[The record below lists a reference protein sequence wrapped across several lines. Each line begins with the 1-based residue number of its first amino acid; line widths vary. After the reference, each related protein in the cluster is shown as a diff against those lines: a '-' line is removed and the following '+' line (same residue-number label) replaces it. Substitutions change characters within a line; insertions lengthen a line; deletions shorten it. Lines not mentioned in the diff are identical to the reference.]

1 MLNDT
6 RCLVFIV
13 IALLFFTC
21 TCTGTPS
28 NENSTFVGRSKFKP
42 NFNVKEMS
50 NKIRTGAA
58 NLLKNNP
65 NTLNNGVKNGVK
77 NGVNKMNTN
86 RQSRLPAKFTTQN
99 SNTPKHNKSN
109 FKPYGNDIDISDTKT
124 YENYVNYGGYYEIL
138 DYNPTI
144 SDLASTEYSDSTIK
158 DISLE
163 SEVRKSHKDYID
175 NVSHISTG
183 ASVQTMLD
191 DSSRSIET
199 TNFVGLSGAKVI
211 KALRGTK
218 PKDGMREV
226 SGFNESSLDGY
237 APSNMDSLI

>member
-1 MLNDT
+1 MPNRDT
-6 RCLVFIV
+6 CCLVFIV

-21 TCTGTPS
+21 TGASS

-42 NFNVKEMS
+42 NFNFNVKEMS

-58 NLLKNNP
+58 NLLKNKP
-65 NTLNNGVKNGVK
+65 NTLNNSVN
-77 NGVNKMNTN
+77 NDVNKMNTN
-86 RQSRLPAKFTTQN
+86 RQSRLPAKFTTQTRN
-99 SNTPKHNKSN
+99 KPKHTKSN
-109 FKPYGNDIDISDTKT
+109 FNPYGSDIDISDAKP
-124 YENYVNYGGYYEIL
+124 YENYVNYGGPYEIL

-199 TNFVGLSGAKVI
+199 TNFVGLSGGKVI

-237 APSNMDSLI
+237 APSNMNSLI

>member
-1 MLNDT
+1 MPKLDT
-6 RCLVFIV
+6 CCLVFIV
-13 IALLFFTC
+13 IALIFFTC
-21 TCTGTPS
+21 MGEPC
-28 NENSTFVGRSKFKP
+28 NEKSTFGNKSKFKP
-42 NFNVKEMS
+42 NFKFKEMS
-50 NKIRTGAA
+50 NKIRTSAA
-58 NLLKNNP
+58 NLLKVKPDTINND
-65 NTLNNGVKNGVK
+65 
-77 NGVNKMNTN
+77 VNKMNTN
-86 RQSRLPAKFTTQN
+86 RQSRLPAKFTTRN
-99 SNTPKHNKSN
+99 SNTTKHIKSN
-109 FKPYGNDIDISDTKT
+109 FKPYGNDIDISDTKK
-124 YENYVNYGGYYEIL
+124 YEDYVNYGGTYEIS

-144 SDLASTEYSDSTIK
+144 TDLASTEYSDSTIK

-175 NVSHISTG
+175 NVSHVSTG

-199 TNFVGLSGAKVI
+199 TNFVGLSGGKVI

-237 APSNMDSLI
+237 APSNMNSLI